1 MHSEAEPLIR
11 IEKTSEL
18 PFHPGI
24 FRETKIGSDR
34 SIETG
39 SQYFLDVDLLLNQS
53 FPVLEVAWKRLG
65 RQSP

>member
-1 MHSEAEPLIR
+1 MHSEAEPLIQT
-11 IEKTSEL
+11 EKTSEL

-39 SQYFLDVDLLLNQS
+39 SQIF
-53 FPVLEVAWKRLG
+53 FG
-65 RQSP
+65 R